1 MLLHKVMLF
10 KFSKRCTKLQ
20 KVQSCIKLH
29 QSIKCCNFQ
38 SLTPPT
44 KISYVGNPNPSSN
57 NNNLSNLLTGL
68 PKGEA
73 GKNKDR
79 YNSTLQI
86 LKRFGNECASAI
98 FDFSTAICG
107 SLFCLHLAK
116 VFNVQGLFMKNCLVK
131 KFVLPLSLFCL
142 LYFLG
147 FSTRNVSNLSTF

>member
-1 MLLHKVMLF
+1 MSNFITYKPLAVKGTLSSLEVYRTYLILSLVWSPYYLT
-10 KFSKRCTKLQ
+10 SKTC
-20 KVQSCIKLH
+20 
-29 QSIKCCNFQ
+29 
-38 SLTPPT
+38 
-44 KISYVGNPNPSSN
+44 
-57 NNNLSNLLTGL
+57 
-68 PKGEA
+68 
-73 GKNKDR
+73 KNKDK

-147 FSTRNVSNLSTF
+147 FSTRNVSNLSTI